1 MVITNPIEVRCL
13 KNRQWKRPYDG
24 LRELQVIDFFSR
36 MRLHRADSVTWRK
49 KPLKKYREEFQAALF
64 TYGLQQQST
73 AYMWE
78 YSYGESPTSN
88 EYDCLVRCEL
98 DEGRTGPKPVQL
110 KELASLDLK
119 PQKSLQQMINE
130 LGKYTALP
138 GKEILV
144 VAIFIRRATTIK
156 FKELR
161 IPAMST
167 EQLWLYGF
175 LDPVRCFLTGNLL
188 GHAET
193 RHFEY
198 PRHAISEIFGR
209 AL

>member
-1 MVITNPIEVRCL
+1 MVITNPIELRGL
-13 KNRQWKRPYDG
+13 KDRQWKRPDDG
-24 LRELQVIDFFSR
+24 LRELQALDFVSR
-36 MRLHRADSVTWRK
+36 IFRRRGDAVTRRQKPPNRL
-49 KPLKKYREEFQAALF
+49 REEFQAALF
-64 TYGLQQQST
+64 TYALQQQSP
-73 AYMWE
+73 AYAWE
-78 YSYGESPTSN
+78 YSYGESPTSR

-110 KELASLDLK
+110 KELTPLHLK
-119 PQKSLQQMINE
+119 PQKSLQQLINE

-156 FKELR
+156 FKELK
-161 IPAMST
+161 IPAMSI

-175 LDPVRCFLTGNLL
+175 RDSKKCFLSGNLL
-188 GHAET
+188 GNAET

-198 PRHAISEIFGR
+198 PRYAISENFGS
-209 AL
+209 